1 MVKKIVRFFD
11 RLEDK
16 IRGQL
21 SHYPIV
27 YALVGGV
34 GVVFFWR
41 GVWHTADEYTF
52 LTGPVSIVIG
62 TILLL
67 ITGVFVSAFIGSSL
81 ILTGLRGKKKFEEL
95 TLEEMA
101 ADDARFDK
109 IENELSKIEKELET
123 IEKRIDP
130 AQKS

>member
-41 GVWHTADEYTF
+41 GIWHTADEYAF